1 MTTKLYGATAVNG
14 GGTGAMDS
22 IHYAILADGDICFV
36 IDSSEYFH
44 VFRWESSETTPEST
58 PDWTTSKVVQPEDV
72 GSNDGAWVLVD
83 AAFDDL
89 IVYGDLSV
97 AGDLTLSGSFTPS
110 SFTAGGDISLADS
123 VNIILSDVAP
133 ASDHSTTGIL
143 AAHTAGEGLVF
154 GDFCYLKLDGK
165 YWKADADDIAT
176 MPITAMAAESI
187 DADASGNF
195 LMWGYARD
203 DTWNWTVGGIIY
215 GSTTAGAANQSQP
228 SGDAD
233 IVQALGIATHA
244 DRMFFNPDLNVIK
257 VSA

>member
-1 MTTKLYGATAVNG
+1 MTTKLYGATSING

-22 IHYAILADGDICFV
+22 IHYAVIADGDICFV

-44 VFRWESSETTPEST
+44 VFRWESSETTAEST
-58 PDWTTSKVVQPEDV
+58 PWTTNGVVLADDDA
-72 GSNDGAWVLVD
+72 GDGAWVLVD

-165 YWKADADDIAT
+165 YWKADADAIAT

-195 LMWGYARD
+195 LMWG
-203 DTWNWTVGGIIY
+203 VPPEKIQ
-215 GSTTAGAANQSQP
+215 AALFLVVRLFQQ
-228 SGDAD
+228 
-233 IVQALGIATHA
+233 V
-244 DRMFFNPDLNVIK
+244 F
-257 VSA
+257 SAVFQKS